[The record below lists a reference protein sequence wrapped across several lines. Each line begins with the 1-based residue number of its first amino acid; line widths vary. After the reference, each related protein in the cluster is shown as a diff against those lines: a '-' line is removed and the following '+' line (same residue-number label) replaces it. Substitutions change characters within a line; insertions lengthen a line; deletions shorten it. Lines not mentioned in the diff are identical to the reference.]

1 MSIIFKYR
9 KTYLIMTLI
18 LFNVMTVFAQKKDKL
33 STILATATLDIYEKP
48 DRVIKIGDSIYKSPT
63 SSNKAKIR
71 ALRLLSNAYAS
82 KRDYQKSLKYF
93 LKANELSKKTDDIYS
108 QISISSQTAVKYQQ
122 LSVYDKAV
130 QYLDESD
137 RLIASFRFKDSV
149 RFTQA
154 SNYIVRGLIYKEQ
167 LNCDIAINYFD
178 KGINA
183 LLSYKR
189 EKLDGGEP
197 NLSIAYYNKGNCYI
211 ALSDYSAAKK
221 SFLEA
226 ITIAER
232 VNANSLKAF
241 AQKGLA
247 EVYTKEGN
255 YAKAIEILEEALEIS
270 KNVGDLVLNRG
281 VYIALANNYLAVNNW
296 QQYQKYNKLFLQNQL
311 IIKESERRSINDSID
326 ELTQINDQ
334 KLEEVKTKYFYIIS
348 ILVLSI
354 FVMLYLLYRY
364 QKRSIGSIDTLNLE
378 VKRIKATLKSND

>member
-9 KTYLIMTLI
+9 KTYLIMALI

-63 SSNKAKIR
+63 SSNEVKIR
-71 ALRLLSNAYAS
+71 ALRLISNAYAS

-93 LKANELSKKTDDIYS
+93 LKANALSKNTGDIYS
-108 QISISSQTAVKYQQ
+108 QINILSQTGVKYQQ
-122 LSVYDKAV
+122 MGVYDKAI

-137 RLIASFRFKDSV
+137 KLIATLSSKDFA
-149 RFTQA
+149 RHAYTQA
-154 SNYIVRGLIYKEQ
+154 SNYIVRGFIYKDQ

-178 KGINA
+178 KGIA
-183 LLSYKR
+183 LYKKR
-189 EKLDGGEP
+189 NTDSEQP

-211 ALSDYSAAKK
+211 TMSDYAAAKK

-226 ITIAER
+226 IAFAEN

-255 YAKAIEILEEALEIS
+255 YTKAIEILEEALEIS

-281 VYIALANNYLAVNNW
+281 VYIALANNYLAVNDW
-296 QQYQKYNKLFLQNQL
+296 QQYQKYNKLFLNNQL

-334 KLEEVKTKYFYIIS
+334 KLEEVKTKYVYIIS

-364 QKRSIGSIDTLNLE
+364 QKRSISSIDTLNLE

>member
-1 MSIIFKYR
+1 MSIIKYR
-9 KTYLIMTLI
+9 KTYLIIALI

-48 DRVIKIGDSIYKSPT
+48 DRVIKIGDSIYNSPS
-63 SSNKAKIR
+63 SSNEVKIR
-71 ALRLLSNAYAS
+71 ALRLISNAYAS

-93 LKANELSKKTDDIYS
+93 LKANALSKNTGDIYS
-108 QISISSQTAVKYQQ
+108 QINILSQTGVKYQQ
-122 LSVYDKAV
+122 MGVYDKAI

-137 RLIASFRFKDSV
+137 KLIATLSSKDFE
-149 RFTQA
+149 RHAYTQA
-154 SNYIVRGLIYKEQ
+154 SNYIVRGFIYKDQ

-178 KGINA
+178 KGIA
-183 LLSYKR
+183 LYKKR
-189 EKLDGGEP
+189 NTDSEQP

-211 ALSDYSAAKK
+211 TMSDYAAAKK

-226 ITIAER
+226 IALAEN

-281 VYIALANNYLAVNNW
+281 VYIALANNYLAVNDW

-364 QKRSIGSIDTLNLE
+364 QKRSISSIDTLNLE